1 MVRNVEGELSET
13 DKHENISITKEYI
26 AEVTKVPNK
35 KAPGLDRVHGF
46 WLKKLPVPIK
56 CWRMS

>member
-1 MVRNVEGELSET
+1 MVRNVEEELSET
-13 DKHENISITKEYI
+13 DKHENISIKKKYV

-35 KAPGLDRVHGF
+35 KAPGLDRIHGF

-56 CWRMS
+56 C